1 MNTHSPTLP
10 GLSAEELSRV
20 AGPLKDA
27 WTLPPTA
34 YTDSDLYDLEVE
46 RIMRK
51 SWLPVGRAE
60 QVPNPG
66 DYICFTLYDQPL
78 MLVRGTDGAV
88 RVMSRVCLHRAA
100 PIAEGTGN
108 RKLFSC
114 PYHAW
119 SYATDGQL
127 VRAPLMEGA
136 EGFEEKNCKLP
147 NLRSEIWDGFVMVNC
162 DDDAEPFAPQVT
174 TYQKTFSN
182 YKLDDM
188 VIIKTLEFDSPW
200 NWKVL
205 VENFMEAYHH
215 IAIHKE
221 TLEPAYP
228 AKDSKIPDADGPY
241 SILHMPALV
250 PHSEDPDGLPLIEGL
265 EEWQKNDLLATVLF
279 PHFLLAFQGTSVVW
293 YQVMPSSVDRL
304 LLRIHFLVP
313 KALRDLSNIDEIAE
327 GAGALLSIIHHED
340 IEAND
345 MVWEGLKA
353 PVTMQGRLSPLERSI
368 WQLNQ
373 WWLSE
378 LSKTGS

>member
-147 NLRSEIWDGFVMVNC
+147 NLRSEFG
-162 DDDAEPFAPQVT
+162 
-174 TYQKTFSN
+174 
-182 YKLDDM
+182 
-188 VIIKTLEFDSPW
+188 
-200 NWKVL
+200 
-205 VENFMEAYHH
+205 
-215 IAIHKE
+215 
-221 TLEPAYP
+221 
-228 AKDSKIPDADGPY
+228 
-241 SILHMPALV
+241 
-250 PHSEDPDGLPLIEGL
+250 
-265 EEWQKNDLLATVLF
+265 AT
-279 PHFLLAFQGTSVVW
+279 G
-293 YQVMPSSVDRL
+293 
-304 LLRIHFLVP
+304 
-313 KALRDLSNIDEIAE
+313 
-327 GAGALLSIIHHED
+327 
-340 IEAND
+340 
-345 MVWEGLKA
+345 
-353 PVTMQGRLSPLERSI
+353 
-368 WQLNQ
+368 
-373 WWLSE
+373 
-378 LSKTGS
+378 